1 MQELDYSLLKVFPY
15 IAVLGLALLGANV
28 FLVLT
33 AGIFLAGFIGMAS
46 AELTVITFA
55 QNIWNGFMGMGEAF
69 FLALFC
75 GGISEMIA
83 YYGGIEWL
91 ISKLRKMIK
100 GNKSAQLGIAALVS
114 LTDCAT
120 ANNTVAI
127 IISGG
132 VAKDISNEYG
142 IDSRRSASLLDIFS
156 CVFQGIIPYGAQLLT
171 ASALASKNG
180 TVINAMEIIP
190 HMWYCW
196 FLAIFGI
203 LSIYIPYADGGL
215 KKRV

>member
-1 MQELDYSLLKVFPY
+1 MNFRIALPAAVLTIFLLLVIGQPSAAADLQELDYSLLKVFLILPFLDWRFWGKCIPRTHCRNIPCRIY
-15 IAVLGLALLGANV
+15 RHGIGGAYGYY
-28 FLVLT
+28 FRTEYLERLY
-33 AGIFLAGFIGMAS
+33 GD
-46 AELTVITFA
+46 
-55 QNIWNGFMGMGEAF
+55 GEAF

-171 ASALASKNG
+171 ASARRRKMVL
-180 TVINAMEIIP
+180 
-190 HMWYCW
+190 
-196 FLAIFGI
+196 
-203 LSIYIPYADGGL
+203 
-215 KKRV
+215 

>member
-1 MQELDYSLLKVFPY
+1 M
-15 IAVLGLALLGANV
+15 
-28 FLVLT
+28 
-33 AGIFLAGFIGMAS
+33 
-46 AELTVITFA
+46 
-55 QNIWNGFMGMGEAF
+55 
-69 FLALFC
+69 
-75 GGISEMIA
+75 
-83 YYGGIEWL
+83 
-91 ISKLRKMIK
+91 
-100 GNKSAQLGIAALVS
+100 
-114 LTDCAT
+114 
-120 ANNTVAI
+120 AI

-180 TVINAMEIIP
+180 TVINAMEIIS

-196 FLAIFGI
+196 LLAIFGI

-215 KKRV
+215 KKEGAKE